1 MRLPCQE
8 VILPFSSQGWLTC
21 NFSLWYPNVI
31 QLKDGENTQIYQVEV
46 ITNLQEMCSS

>member
-8 VILPFSSQGWLTC
+8 IILPFSSQGWLTR
-21 NFSLWYPNVI
+21 NFYLWYPNVI
-31 QLKDGENTQIYQVEV
+31 QLKGGENIKIYQVEV